1 MNRDD
6 LIRHIEV
13 NQERICALI
22 NYLDE
27 IVSELREDISKID
40 IRNQALLQEL
50 QMQEKKA
57 QAQKKSSHT
66 CAREDF
72 CLTPMYI
79 RVVKNIDSDLP

>member
-22 NYLDE
+22 NYIDE

-57 QAQKKSSHT
+57 QTQKKSSHPL
-66 CAREDF
+66 RQEEF
-72 CLTPMYI
+72 CIAPMYI
-79 RVVKNIDSDLP
+79 RVIKNVDSDLP